1 MAEHLE
7 PTTVTAAV
15 VAAGLFNLV
24 ELFVESRC
32 LSQNELGGLEEHRYA
47 LNCNRSPASRPPG
60 AKRAPLSFPMQMLA
74 LQARASSAAPRF
86 GSRLR
91 PNDTVCGRCVRVA
104 GWVVVYGRM
113 LSDWHDLWLCMTVA
127 DVMLLAV

>member
-1 MAEHLE
+1 MG
-7 PTTVTAAV
+7 AV
-15 VAAGLFNLV
+15 VTIGFFDLC
-24 ELFVESRC
+24 ELFFDSRILC
-32 LSQNELGGLEEHRYA
+32 QNKLGGAKELRYA
-47 LNCNRSPASRPPG
+47 LNRDRSPASRPPG
-60 AKRAPLSFPMQMLA
+60 AKRAPLSFQMQMLA

-113 LSDWHDLWLCMTVA
+113 LSDLHDLWLCMTVT
-127 DVMLLAV
+127 DVILLAV